1 MTPNIEKVLSEVQ
14 SLSNDEIRELRDKID
29 KILARPQMTEE
40 EFDRHL
46 LAKGIIKRIPPKLSD
61 EEIAKIREFK
71 PIEILDGKPVSETL
85 IEERR

>member
-1 MTPNIEKVLSEVQ
+1 MTPNVEKVISEVQ
-14 SLSNDEIRELRDKID
+14 SLSNEELRELRERID

-40 EFDRHL
+40 EFDRHF
-46 LAKGIIKRIPPKLSD
+46 LAKGIITRIPPKLSD

>member
-1 MTPNIEKVLSEVQ
+1 MTPNVEKVFSEVQ
-14 SLSNDEIRELRDKID
+14 SLSNEELRELRERID
-29 KILARPQMTEE
+29 KILARPQMTED

-46 LAKGIIKRIPPKLSD
+46 LAKGIITRIPPKLSD

-85 IEERR
+85 IEERG

>member
-1 MTPNIEKVLSEVQ
+1 MTPNVEKVISEVQ
-14 SLSNDEIRELRDKID
+14 SLSTEELRELRERID

-46 LAKGIIKRIPPKLSD
+46 LAKGIITRIPPKLSD

>member
-1 MTPNIEKVLSEVQ
+1 MTPNVEKVISEVQ
-14 SLSNDEIRELRDKID
+14 SLSNEELRELRERID
-29 KILARPQMTEE
+29 KILASPKMTEE

-46 LAKGIIKRIPPKLSD
+46 LAKGIISKIPPKLSD

>member
-1 MTPNIEKVLSEVQ
+1 MTPNVEKVISEVQ
-14 SLSNDEIRELRDKID
+14 SLSNEELRELRERID
-29 KILARPQMTEE
+29 KILARPKMTEE

-46 LAKGIIKRIPPKLSD
+46 LAKGIITRIPPKLSD
-61 EEIAKIREFK
+61 EEIVNIREFR